1 MRGRDLFISVRASA
15 DVAAVT
21 FHAHSVVLLKYFQA
35 GAFRDHV
42 AFAEECD
49 GDSTDVVEL
58 VGDPPHVWRTLLELV
73 YKHFDLLYAEEH
85 RFYTSFDCLAEKLLG
100 KIIVTADVFELALL
114 THKHGCYI
122 FREILEKRDL
132 PRWESGSHYGLL
144 CL

>member
-1 MRGRDLFISVRASA
+1 MLERGRSRSPKNGRPPAGDGALERDVEGVGPVRGRDLFISVRASA

-73 YKHFDLLYAEEH
+73 YKHFDLL
-85 RFYTSFDCLAEKLLG
+85 
-100 KIIVTADVFELALL
+100 
-114 THKHGCYI
+114 
-122 FREILEKRDL
+122 
-132 PRWESGSHYGLL
+132 L
-144 CL
+144 C